1 MYETVLFE
9 TVAGVVGGLALF
21 LYGMTLM
28 GTGLQKVAGDRLK
41 KMIEVLTKNKYMGVL
56 VGAVVTMIIQSSSAT
71 TVMVVGFV
79 NASLMSLYQA
89 IGVIMGANI
98 GTTVTAQLVAFKL
111 THIAPLIVASG
122 VALYLA
128 SKKRK
133 HLDTAEVLIGF
144 GILFLGMAMM
154 SAVLKPLAGTPMFEE
169 MLMNLENPFLGIF
182 VGFIITVILQSSS
195 ATTGLLLA
203 VAASGGMS
211 LEVAFPIIFGQNIGT
226 CVTAIL
232 SSIGASRNAKRAA
245 IMHLLFNLIGTS
257 IFMILIYVTPIIG
270 FIQSLSTTDIQRQI
284 ANAHTLFN
292 VANTLML
299 LPFAGYFVYVA
310 EKILPIQEDEREMK
324 PMKYVDKRIVE
335 ETPSIGLL
343 LISKEVL
350 RMGKTVG
357 KSIDYSMDALLNKDM
372 KLVEKVKR
380 KEKLID
386 LMAHELTVNLIEL
399 SNKSLS
405 DEQHAKISVLTS
417 TVTDLERIGD
427 IAEEIAEKAEYM
439 IEENLSFS
447 EDALKD
453 LNEMYDMI
461 DSTYSKT
468 MDAYKSTSLEVI
480 EEVIYLE
487 NEVDKLEKAYRK
499 KHIKRL
505 KAKQCSPKAGIVFL
519 DVISYLERISD
530 HSSNIA
536 KTVREAVHDKK

>member
-1 MYETVLFE
+1 MFESALFE
-9 TVAGVVGGLALF
+9 TIAGVVGGLALF

-28 GTGLQKVAGDRLK
+28 GNGLQKVAGDRLK

-79 NASLMSLYQA
+79 NASLMTLYQA

-111 THIAPLIVASG
+111 THVAPLIVASG

-154 SAVLKPLAGTPMFEE
+154 SAVLKPLAGTPAFEE
-169 MLMNLENPFLGIF
+169 MLMGLENPFLGIF

-257 IFMILIYVTPIIG
+257 IFMILIYITPIITI
-270 FIQSLSTTDIQRQI
+270 IQSLSSTDIQRQI

-357 KSIDYSMDALLNKDM
+357 SNIDYAMEALMNKDE
-372 KLVEKVKR
+372 KLVEKVRR
-380 KEKLID
+380 KEKVID
-386 LMAHELTVNLIEL
+386 YMAHELTVNLIEL

-427 IAEEIAEKAEYM
+427 IAEEIAEKAQYM
-439 IEENLSFS
+439 IDENLSFS
-447 EDALKD
+447 EDAVKD

-461 DSTYSKT
+461 VSTYART
-468 MDAYKSTSLEVI
+468 MDAYKSTRLEVI

-487 NEVDKLEKAYRK
+487 NEVDKLEKSYRK

-505 KAKQCSPKAGIVFL
+505 KLKQCSPKAGIVFL
-519 DVISYLERISD
+519 DVISYFERISD

-536 KTVREAVHDKK
+536 KSVREAVHGN